1 LGTDP
6 LRELRKIK
14 RESNMRNDCVIEI
27 ELEYAVRMVRSG
39 FASAAAAARI
49 CGIPLTALETRLR
62 APARSSL
69 ADGTPSVVKGF
80 WEHV

>member
-1 LGTDP
+1 
-6 LRELRKIK
+6 
-14 RESNMRNDCVIEI
+14 MRNDCVIEI

-39 FASAAAAARI
+39 FASADVAARI
-49 CGIPLTALETRLR
+49 CGIPIAALETRLR
-62 APARSSL
+62 APARSSS